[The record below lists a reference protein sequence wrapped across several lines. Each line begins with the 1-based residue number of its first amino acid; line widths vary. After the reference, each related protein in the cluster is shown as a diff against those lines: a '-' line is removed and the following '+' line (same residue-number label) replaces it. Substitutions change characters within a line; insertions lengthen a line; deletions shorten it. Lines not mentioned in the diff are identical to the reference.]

1 MKRKLSF
8 AFVLGT
14 SFTLVI
20 LSIFSFKIE
29 QDSNPK
35 SLAEVEQIRGLYV
48 FIHAKPKGEYQY
60 VGSYTPTIVMSK
72 NAAPIIDHM
81 IKKGKEMY
89 PQANAIIFTDDEL
102 GRVDLIQLK

>member
-1 MKRKLSF
+1 MKKGILLGFGF
-8 AFVLGT
+8 ALCVLA
-14 SFTLVI
+14 I
-20 LSIFSFKIE
+20 YSFKIE
-29 QDSNPK
+29 QDINTK